1 MNDLPPLHW
10 LRSFVVSARLLSF
23 TQASAKLS
31 LTQAA
36 ISKHIKGLES
46 WLGLQ
51 LFIREAHGLSL
62 TEQGRRYYKSS
73 EPLLNQ
79 LDQLTFQVA
88 RRSQRDRLRLRCN
101 ISFSTLVLP
110 TKLAALRALLPDI
123 EIDINNG
130 IFEPEKPSENAHL
143 EIGYAPRAKLKS
155 NHSLKVLTD
164 DTIFPVVAPHITPE
178 QMLALPLLSV
188 TGYSGEWQW
197 WLSQQ
202 TRKPR
207 NKRVG
212 QWLESCQISSKKTL
226 RSDNSLTVYQMCTQ
240 GLGVAM
246 ARRSF
251 VEPLLDNGQLQT
263 IKQTKPLP
271 APDLFFARL
280 STRGMHHHAAE
291 VLFKLL

>member
-23 TQASAKLS
+23 TQASVELS

-51 LFIREAHGLSL
+51 LFIREPHGLSL

-79 LDQLTFQVA
+79 LDQLTYQVA
-88 RRSQRDRLRLRCN
+88 SRSQRDRLRLRCN
-101 ISFSTLVLP
+101 ISFSALVLP
-110 TKLAALRALLPDI
+110 AKLAALRAQFPDL

-130 IFEPEKPSENAHL
+130 IFEPDKPSENAHL
-143 EIGYAPRAKLKS
+143 EIGYTPRANLKS
-155 NHSLKVLTD
+155 NHSLKVLSD
-164 DTIFPVVAPHITPE
+164 DTIFPVVAPHISPE
-178 QMLALPLLSV
+178 HMLSLPLLSV
-188 TGYSGEWQW
+188 TGYSGEWHW

-202 TRKPR
+202 SQKPR
-207 NKRVG
+207 NKMLG
-212 QWLESCQISSKKTL
+212 QWLESCQQGSKNTL
-226 RSDNSLTVYQMCTQ
+226 RSDNSLTVYQMCAQ

-246 ARRSF
+246 ARSSF
-251 VEPLLDNGQLQT
+251 VQPLLDNGQLKT
-263 IKQTKPLP
+263 IKQSKPLP

-280 STRGMHHHAAE
+280 STQGKTHTAAQA
-291 VLFKLL
+291 LFDLL

>member
-23 TQASAKLS
+23 TQASAELS

-62 TEQGRRYYKSS
+62 TEQGRRYFKSS

-79 LDQLTFQVA
+79 LDLLTFQVA
-88 RRSQRDRLRLRCN
+88 SRSQRDRLRLRCN
-101 ISFSTLVLP
+101 ISFSALVLP
-110 TKLAALRALLPDI
+110 ARLTALRAQFPDI

-155 NHSLKVLTD
+155 DHSLKILTD
-164 DTIFPVVAPHITPE
+164 DTIFPVIAPHVTPE
-178 QMLALPLLSV
+178 KMLALPLLSV
-188 TGYSGEWQW
+188 TGYSGEWHW

-202 TRKPR
+202 TQKPR
-207 NKRVG
+207 NKMLG
-212 QWLESCQISSKKTL
+212 QWLESCQQNSKNSL
-226 RSDNSLTVYQMCTQ
+226 RSDNSLTVYQMCAQ

-246 ARRSF
+246 ARSSF
-251 VEPLLDNGQLQT
+251 VQPLLDNGQLQT
-263 IKQTKPLP
+263 IKQTKPLL

-280 STRGMHHHAAE
+280 STQGNTHTAAQA
-291 VLFKLL
+291 LFDLL